1 MMERSGRI
9 FTGRKGV
16 VVAVVI
22 IMECLSAPAHCQTPD
37 TALLIQHRPVQGGI
51 TTPPAG
57 VHHFKMGSK
66 VILTAVPETGY
77 RFVFWMGDVLD
88 PNASNTIVFLDEPKV
103 IVAIFE
109 RTGKDILVAGGGGA
123 GGSPRMTLN
132 RGWIINNRRLFLI
145 RFTQNVFIIPE
156 PATGVLLVLGSLA
169 LLGRR
174 KA

>member
-77 RFVFWMGDVLD
+77 RFVFWMGNVLD
-88 PNASNTIVFLDEPKV
+88 QTASNTIVFLDEPKV
-103 IVAIFE
+103 F
-109 RTGKDILVAGGGGA
+109 GA
-123 GGSPRMTLN
+123 FLRAPRKV
-132 RGWIINNRRLFLI
+132 LFL
-145 RFTQNVFIIPE
+145 
-156 PATGVLLVLGSLA
+156 G
-169 LLGRR
+169 GRGR
-174 KA
+174 GGRQSEDDFEQGLDN